1 MEANRV
7 KYSSCLGIV
16 SRGLRVEVSMRYIEH
31 TRDSRYTSR
40 ASVFILYKHTI
51 EVFMLSINHLDLFLF
66 SLTSYIKSE
75 PFAEGTKLFLV
86 FLLALFLLATMIKI
100 HLLTLG

>member
-1 MEANRV
+1 
-7 KYSSCLGIV
+7 
-16 SRGLRVEVSMRYIEH
+16 MRYVEH
-31 TRDSRYTSR
+31 TRNSRYTSR

-51 EVFMLSINHLDLFLF
+51 EVLMLSIKHLDLFLF

-75 PFAEGTKLFLV
+75 PFAEGTKLFFV
-86 FLLALFLLATMIKI
+86 FLLALLQLKLATMIKKI